1 MKRLLDYEPPRR
13 LGRVAFFVFG
23 MVAGVLL
30 NGVGVSSSRQP
41 EPAKAET
48 SEYYRV
54 ERQMETFG
62 DPAALQELLDQRVK
76 EGWLLQA
83 LDHERLV
90 FRRASRAAQRT
101 QRPPQE

>member
-1 MKRLLDYEPPRR
+1 MMRLLDYRPRR
-13 LGRVAFFVFG
+13 LGRIAFFGFG
-23 MVAGVLL
+23 MLAGVLV
-30 NGVGVSSSRQP
+30 NGVGVSSSPQP
-41 EPAKAET
+41 HPAKAEIPQ
-48 SEYYRV
+48 YYRV

-62 DPAALQELLDQRVK
+62 DPAALQELLNQRVK

-90 FRRASRAAQRT
+90 FRRASRAAPRT